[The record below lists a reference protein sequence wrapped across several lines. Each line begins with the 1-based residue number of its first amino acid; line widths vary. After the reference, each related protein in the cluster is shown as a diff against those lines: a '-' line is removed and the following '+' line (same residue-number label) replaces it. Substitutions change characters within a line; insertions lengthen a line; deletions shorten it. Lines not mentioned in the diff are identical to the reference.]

1 MDTNKIIQLATIIIA
16 GLLII
21 SILLQNQSS
30 GLGGIFGGEGNIY
43 RTKRGAEKVIFIA
56 TIVLA
61 ILFFGLAAVRL
72 FLINTI

>member
-1 MDTNKIIQLATIIIA
+1 MDKIIQISTLVVSI
-16 GLLII
+16 LLII
-21 SILLQNQSS
+21 SILLQNRGA

-61 ILFFGLAAVRL
+61 IVFFGLALTRL
-72 FLINTI
+72 FLI